1 MSVLSVTTISS
12 NAATDDLTIQTSNTN
27 GPQIVLYAN
36 GYGVLLKGNST
47 SNNVLVNN
55 SLNYLTG
62 SSDIGNFTSNG
73 QVLLTGVVTPTVI
86 SSNTSA
92 WNPGTSNV
100 SVIRLQA
107 NSSVTSEILLSGL
120 TAGTNGQVLILS
132 NIGTKRIVVR
142 NEDSANESTAA
153 NRFNLTNHT
162 ILDGYQSMKIIYD
175 GTLAR
180 WRRLSSISDASQYG
194 ITGFGSGPLF
204 SGFDYKSL
212 LTIGFFGGGTTDGGT
227 TKVSTV
233 NKITYSTETRQATFA
248 NTLSSSRDGLAG
260 AGNVDKGFLCGGG
273 TPTFVNTADKVTYT
287 TEAIGVVAGAA
298 LSQARAAL
306 GAAGNADKGFFA
318 GGLNPTV
325 LATAGRTTYSTETH
339 AAVTGANLSQARY
352 YPAGAGNADKGF
364 FAGGLTPTLVATTD
378 RTIYSTETTAAVS
391 GANLSAARRNMAG
404 VGNSDKGFFSGGFN
418 PAVVATTDRTTYS
431 SETTAAVSGA
441 NLSQARSTPAGAGT
455 ADKGF
460 IAGGSTSQTSPY
472 SPVTTAGRTTYSSET
487 HAAVTGANLSQAR
500 DSLAAV

>member
-1 MSVLSVTTISS
+1 MSRLEVTNIVSPNTTTDIVIKTGNTTGPQVVIAANGQSITLRGNSS
-12 NAATDDLTIQTSNTN
+12 ANSIFINSSAVFINGSQPVTSNLTVTGYFATSGNVTPSIITSNTTAWTP
-27 GPQIVLYAN
+27 G
-36 GYGVLLKGNST
+36 
-47 SNNVLVNN
+47 
-55 SLNYLTG
+55 
-62 SSDIGNFTSNG
+62 IGN
-73 QVLLTGVVTPTVI
+73 VAIV
-86 SSNTSA
+86 
-92 WNPGTSNV
+92 
-100 SVIRLQA
+100 RLQA
-107 NSSVTSEILLSGL
+107 NAAGTASNTALYEAYISGL
-120 TAGTNGQVLILS
+120 AGGVNGQIIVLS
-132 NIGTKRIVVR
+132 NIGSQKIQLR
-142 NEDSANESTAA
+142 NEDSVNETTAA
-153 NRFNLTNHT
+153 NRFSLPNHVW
-162 ILDGYQSMKIIYD
+162 LGGFQSIKIQYD

-180 WRRLSSISDASQYG
+180 WRPMNSLLIAS
-194 ITGFGSGPLF
+194 
-204 SGFDYKSL
+204 DYKSL
-212 LTIGFFGGGTTDGGT
+212 LTIGFFGGGTTDGGS

-306 GAAGNADKGFFA
+306 GAAGNVDKGFFV

-325 LATAGRTTYSTETH
+325 LATAGRTIYSTETH
-339 AAVTGANLSQARY
+339 AAVTGANLSQSRY

-378 RTIYSTETTAAVS
+378 RTTYSTETTAAVS
-391 GANLSAARRNMAG
+391 GANLSAARRNMASA
-404 VGNSDKGFFSGGFN
+404 GNSDKGFFAGGLN

-460 IAGGSTSQTSPY
+460 IAGGSTSQTSPFGI
-472 SPVTTAGRTTYSSET
+472 VATTDRTTYSSET
-487 HAAVTGANLSQAR
+487 TAAVSGANLSQAR
-500 DSLAAV
+500 NDLGAV

>member
-55 SLNYLTG
+55 SVNYLTG

-204 SGFDYKSL
+204 SGFDHKVA
-212 LTIGFFGGGTTDGGT
+212 LTKGIWAGGAIGPA
-227 TKVSTV
+227 STSAV
-233 NKITYSTETRQATFA
+233 ADKITYA
-248 NTLSSSRDGLAG
+248 
-260 AGNVDKGFLCGGG
+260 
-273 TPTFVNTADKVTYT
+273 
-287 TEAIGVVAGAA
+287 TEANSAISGAN
-298 LSQARAAL
+298 LSQSRYAL
-306 GAAGNADKGFFA
+306 AAAGNADKGFFA
-318 GGLNPTV
+318 GGSSTFPTV
-325 LATAGRTTYSTETH
+325 TVVATADRTIYSAETT
-339 AAVTGANLSQARY
+339 AAVSGVNLSQARY
-352 YPAGAGNADKGF
+352 YLAAAGNVDKGF
-364 FAGGLTPTLVATTD
+364 FSGGIVTSPATVAVATSN
-378 RTIYSTETTAAVS
+378 RTTYSTETTAAVS
-391 GANLSAARRNMAG
+391 GSNLSTATWGLGA
-404 VGNSDKGFFSGGFN
+404 VGNSDKGFFSGGTTATPFVTTAGRTN
-418 PAVVATTDRTTYS
+418 YSTEVHVVVSGANLSQARNVPGCAGNSDKGFFAGGTTPTSVTTIDRTTYS
-431 SETTAAVSGA
+431 SETTSAVSG
-441 NLSQARSTPAGAGT
+441 LSVAKSGAPAAGNG
-455 ADKGF
+455 DKGF
-460 IAGGSTSQTSPY
+460 ISDTSTD
-472 SPVTTAGRTTYSSET
+472 RITYSSET
-487 HAAVTGANLSQAR
+487 SASINANLSTGR
-500 DSLAAV
+500 STMAAV